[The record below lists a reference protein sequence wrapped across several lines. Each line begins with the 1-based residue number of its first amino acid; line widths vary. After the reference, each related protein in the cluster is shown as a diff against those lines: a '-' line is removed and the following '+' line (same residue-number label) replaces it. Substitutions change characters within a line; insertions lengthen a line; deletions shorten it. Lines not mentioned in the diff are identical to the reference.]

1 MTIEEL
7 LITAKENKASDVH
20 ITVGLPPKMRINGIL
35 VDMDYP
41 RLLPPDTEAVISTM
55 MSDKRLQQFEELGE
69 IDFSYSI
76 PQIGRYRVNVFH
88 QRGSMA
94 ASIRLVSTKIPLPE
108 ELGIPK
114 SVVDLYQ
121 KKRGLVLVTGPT
133 GSGKSTTLASII
145 DRINSMREVHVITL
159 EDPIEYLHNHKKAMV
174 NQREVGLDTHS
185 YSNALRAALR
195 EDPDVILVGEMRD
208 LETISTAITAA
219 ETGHLVLSTL
229 HTIGAASTIDR
240 IVDVFPPH
248 QQQQIRV
255 QLSMVLESVISQQL
269 IPTAD
274 KKSRVAAFEVMHST
288 PAIKNL
294 IREAKSPQ
302 INSTIQTS
310 KKLGMQ
316 TMDDAIFDL
325 YMKGDIDKENAVS
338 YAQDSQIM
346 EKRIDNACL
355 LYTSDA
361 ADEEDSVDLG
371 GRRVHKKKK
380 KKYTQDPVK
389 SVNP

>member
-20 ITVGLPPKMRINGIL
+20 ITVGLPQKMRINGIL

-346 EKRIDNACL
+346 EKRIDNAF
-355 LYTSDA
+355 
-361 ADEEDSVDLG
+361 
-371 GRRVHKKKK
+371 
-380 KKYTQDPVK
+380 
-389 SVNP
+389 

>member
-310 KKLGMQ
+310 KFLGMQ

-346 EKRIDNACL
+346 EKRIDNAF
-355 LYTSDA
+355 
-361 ADEEDSVDLG
+361 
-371 GRRVHKKKK
+371 
-380 KKYTQDPVK
+380 
-389 SVNP
+389 

>member
-41 RLLPPDTEAVISTM
+41 RLLPHDTEAVISTM

-346 EKRIDNACL
+346 EKRIDNAF
-355 LYTSDA
+355 
-361 ADEEDSVDLG
+361 
-371 GRRVHKKKK
+371 
-380 KKYTQDPVK
+380 
-389 SVNP
+389 

>member
-94 ASIRLVSTKIPLPE
+94 ASIRLGSTKIPLPE

-346 EKRIDNACL
+346 EKRIDNAF
-355 LYTSDA
+355 
-361 ADEEDSVDLG
+361 
-371 GRRVHKKKK
+371 
-380 KKYTQDPVK
+380 
-389 SVNP
+389 

>member
-1 MTIEEL
+1 
-7 LITAKENKASDVH
+7 
-20 ITVGLPPKMRINGIL
+20 
-35 VDMDYP
+35 
-41 RLLPPDTEAVISTM
+41 

-288 PAIKNL
+288 LPSRTLSVKQRVRRL
-294 IREAKSPQ
+294 IRRYRPAKSLACRPWMTLS
-302 INSTIQTS
+302 STCT
-310 KKLGMQ
+310 
-316 TMDDAIFDL
+316 
-325 YMKGDIDKENAVS
+325 
-338 YAQDSQIM
+338 
-346 EKRIDNACL
+346 
-355 LYTSDA
+355 
-361 ADEEDSVDLG
+361 
-371 GRRVHKKKK
+371 
-380 KKYTQDPVK
+380 
-389 SVNP
+389 

>member
-55 MSDKRLQQFEELGE
+55 MRDKRLQQFEELGE

-346 EKRIDNACL
+346 EKRIDNAF
-355 LYTSDA
+355 
-361 ADEEDSVDLG
+361 
-371 GRRVHKKKK
+371 
-380 KKYTQDPVK
+380 
-389 SVNP
+389 

>member
-1 MTIEEL
+1 MPKELITEKRIYMTIEEL

-145 DRINSMREVHVITL
+145 DKINSMREVHVITL

-346 EKRIDNACL
+346 EKRIDNAF
-355 LYTSDA
+355 
-361 ADEEDSVDLG
+361 
-371 GRRVHKKKK
+371 
-380 KKYTQDPVK
+380 
-389 SVNP
+389 